1 MEEKEIR
8 LIRQAQRGEV
18 AAFEQLVAHHDRQVI
33 KLAYYL
39 LGNEHDAEDVYQEV
53 FLLVYRKLSSFKFK
67 SSFATWLNR
76 VVVNYCLTYRSR
88 RNRRSFV
95 SLDSPVAAPGDVWEP
110 QVNMSTPESAAISA
124 DLRCRI
130 EQALA
135 ELSEQ
140 QRSVFVLRHF
150 HGHKLR
156 EIAEIMSCAEGTVKN
171 YLFRATR
178 QMQKKLRAF
187 NEDLP

>member
-18 AAFEQLVAHHDRQVI
+18 AAFEQLVAQHDRQVI

-76 VVVNYCLTYRSR
+76 VVVNYCVTYRNR
-88 RNRRSFV
+88 RNRRKFD
-95 SLDSPVAAPGDVWEP
+95 SLDSHVAAHENVWEP
-110 QVNMSTPESAAISA
+110 ETSLTSPESAAVSA
-124 DLRCRI
+124 DLRCQI
-130 EQALA
+130 EQALTD
-135 ELSEQ
+135 LSEQ
-140 QRSVFVLRHF
+140 QRTVFVLRHF
-150 HGHKLR
+150 HGYKLQ

-178 QMQKKLRAF
+178 QMQKKLRF
-187 NEDLP
+187 LNEEL